1 MKFSLLKIPS
11 IIRRYQDRDC
21 AIFIGLSETSL
32 ITSAL
37 CERAKQA
44 DLVTYQVLH
53 DAQVKGILITEKNSF
68 FPQHYQ
74 VSLDI
79 SSSDAVTQ
87 LFKKIADAHLTPRW
101 IVHDLE
107 RPASIETL
115 SMTSQDLELIW
126 RIHGLSAFIFGQA
139 AVKAMLK
146 DGVKANVAY
155 SPTIIFLGAM
165 DAVQSQPN
173 FSGFSA
179 VKAGVRALAQSMARE
194 FDPQGI
200 HVAHVLLDNHD
211 RDNNHSNQRF
221 AEATA
226 ATCWQILNQP
236 KQTWTQELELRS
248 A

>member
-11 IIRRYQDRDC
+11 MMRSSQDRDC
-21 AIFIGLSETSL
+21 AMIIGLHETCVM
-32 ITSAL
+32 TSAL
-37 CERAKQA
+37 CERALQA
-44 DLVTYQVLH
+44 GLVTYQVIY
-53 DAQVKGILITEKNSF
+53 DTKVKDISITEKKSS

-74 VSLDI
+74 VRLDI
-79 SSSDAVTQ
+79 SSSDAVIQ
-87 LFKKIADAHLTPRW
+87 LFKKIADSRLMPKW
-101 IVHDLE
+101 VVHYLE
-107 RPASIETL
+107 RPAPMETL
-115 SMTSQDLELIW
+115 GMTPHDLESTW

-139 AVKAMLK
+139 TVKAMLK
-146 DGVKANVAY
+146 NGVKANAAY
-155 SPTIIFLGAM
+155 SPTIIFLGTM

-211 RDNNHSNQRF
+211 PANQRF
-221 AEATA
+221 ANATA
-226 ATCWQILNQP
+226 VTCWQIYTQP
-236 KQTWTQELELRS
+236 KQAWTQELELRS